1 MFLKHRQ
8 TQRTAS
14 DDDEK
19 KSTHTPDQPTNH
31 QHAEMKTKTAERK
44 EIHRFG
50 PILMSFIVM
59 VLLALFS
66 ENTI

>member
-19 KSTHTPDQPTNH
+19 KSTHTPDH